1 MDQGLPRLYLGP
13 FPFDPHQPHFRIRIA
28 GPDISYPSLL
38 DVSSFLYD
46 FNLLYEITR
55 LATDPRYGD
64 FRFSNYAL
72 FRKGRPLE
80 PRDRLHVEALSE
92 KSPLVLVTDLSI
104 VGGAIGA
111 FWGVVQVV
119 EKVVNAPLNRRK
131 LKAEVEKLER
141 ENQVA
146 PGASSGGDDNVLESP
161 EGIRTILRRREAEYY
176 YDKVAGR
183 LERSTVKIT
192 ELETE
197 VIPRRTKL
205 P

>member
-1 MDQGLPRLYLGP
+1 MDQGSPRLYLGP
-13 FPFDPHQPHFRIRIA
+13 FPFDPHQPHFRIRIT

-55 LATDPRYGD
+55 LATDPRYDD

-92 KSPLVLVTDLSI
+92 RSPLVLVTDLSI
-104 VGGAIGA
+104 VAGAIGA
-111 FWGVVQVV
+111 LWGVVQIV
-119 EKVVNAPLNRRK
+119 EKVANASLNRRK

-146 PGASSGGDDNVLESP
+146 PGTSSS
-161 EGIRTILRRREAEYY
+161 
-176 YDKVAGR
+176 
-183 LERSTVKIT
+183 
-192 ELETE
+192 
-197 VIPRRTKL
+197 
-205 P
+205 